1 MRIRRSL
8 PSLLCVG
15 SILCLLQAPPSW
27 SNDLAAVLERT
38 AVEPPA
44 KVSFREERHNPMF
57 KEPMVLTGY
66 LEYLDDGVLRK
77 VIETPFV
84 EDVRVEGERVIVSRD
99 GKTRT
104 LSLNRSR
111 ALRVT
116 LNAIEAV
123 LAGDETT
130 LAETFRWDLSGSDES
145 WTVRMSPLSDAVG
158 RRLAGL
164 VITGTNDA
172 IVGIRMDLAGGEWH
186 DMRID
191 DAPDTPPAAIPEGSQ

>member
-1 MRIRRSL
+1 MRIRPNLSSRL
-8 PSLLCVG
+8 FPGMMLWLV
-15 SILCLLQAPPSW
+15 LAPPSW
-27 SNDLAAVLERT
+27 GSELAALLERT

-57 KEPMVLTGY
+57 REPMVLTGY

-84 EDVRVEGERVIVSRD
+84 EDVRVEQERVIVTRD

-116 LNAIEAV
+116 LGAIEAV
-123 LAGDETT
+123 LAGDEEK
-130 LAETFRWDLSGSDES
+130 LAESFRWDLAGSDDS
-145 WTVRMSPLSDAVG
+145 WIVKMSPLSDSVSK
-158 RRLAGL
+158 RISGL
-164 VITGTNDA
+164 EITGTRQA
-172 IVGIRMDLAGGEWH
+172 IVGIRMELPDGEWH
-186 DMRID
+186 DMKIGD
-191 DAPDTPPAAIPEGSQ
+191 SADPASNELAGAPQ

>member
-8 PSLLCVG
+8 TSLLCVG
-15 SILCLLQAPPSW
+15 SILCLLQAQPSW
-27 SNDLAAVLERT
+27 SSELAAVLDKT

-66 LEYLDDGVLRK
+66 LEYLDEGVLRK

-123 LAGDETT
+123 LAGDETA

-158 RRLAGL
+158 KRLAGL

-191 DAPDTPPAAIPEGSQ
+191 DTPDAPRAAIPEGSQ